1 MLSVAKL
8 RDGGRKTP
16 RVPLGLNKET
26 LMSSISRRHI
36 LAASATLPLF
46 AIGTRPARAAE
57 FTYKFATNLP
67 ITHPL
72 SARNAEAAAR
82 IKAATNGALE
92 INMFPNSQLG
102 TDPDMLSQIRSGALE
117 FFTLSGLILST
128 LVPLSAINGVG
139 FAFKDTKQALDAMDG
154 ELGALVRA
162 EVAKRGLYAFPKIF
176 DSGFRQITTSTK
188 PIKTPDDLAGLK
200 IRVPPAALWTS
211 MFKGFG
217 ASPTTIS
224 FNEVYSALQTHIAD
238 GQENPLSVIDTGKIY
253 EVQKYC
259 SLTNHMWDGFWLLAN
274 PRAFKKLPDGMQ
286 AIVEREFARAA
297 MEGRVDIAKLNA
309 GLQSQLSTKGLA
321 FNDVD
326 PDAFRQAL
334 RKAGFY
340 TEWKGKF
347 GDEAWKTLEVTVGTL
362 A

>member
-1 MLSVAKL
+1 MSVL
-8 RDGGRKTP
+8 
-16 RVPLGLNKET
+16 
-26 LMSSISRRHI
+26 SRRHV
-36 LAASATLPLF
+36 LMAASTLPLV
-46 AIGTRPARAAE
+46 AIRTRPVRAAE
-57 FTYKFATNLP
+57 FAYKFGTNLP

-82 IKAATNGALE
+82 IKSATNGALE
-92 INMFPNSQLG
+92 ITLFPGSQLG
-102 TDPDMLSQIRSGALE
+102 TDPDMLSQVRSGALE

-139 FAFKDTKQALDAMDG
+139 FAFKDTKQALGAMDG
-154 ELGALVRA
+154 DLGALVRA
-162 EVAKRGLYAFPKIF
+162 EVAKRGLIAFDKIF

-211 MFKGFG
+211 MFKDFG
-217 ASPTTIS
+217 ASPTSIS
-224 FNEVYSALQTHIAD
+224 FNEVYSALQTKIAD
-238 GQENPLSVIDTGKIY
+238 GQENPLSVIDAGKLY

-259 SLTNHMWDGFWLLAN
+259 SVTNHMWDGFWLLAN
-274 PRAFKKLPDGMQ
+274 PRAFKKLPDDMQ
-286 AIVEREFARAA
+286 AIVQREFSRSSL
-297 MEGRVDIAKLNA
+297 EVREDVAKLNDSLRA
-309 GLQSQLSTKGLA
+309 TLSTKNLV

-340 TEWKGKF
+340 AEWKGKF
-347 GDEAWKTLEVTVGTL
+347 GDEAWKTLEASVGALT
-362 A
+362 

>member
-1 MLSVAKL
+1 MSVF
-8 RDGGRKTP
+8 
-16 RVPLGLNKET
+16 
-26 LMSSISRRHI
+26 SRRHM
-36 LAASATLPLF
+36 LMAASALPLA

-57 FTYKFATNLP
+57 FSYKFATNLP

-92 INMFPNSQLG
+92 IGLFPASQLG
-102 TDPDMLSQIRSGALE
+102 TDPDMLSQVRSGALE

-154 ELGALVRA
+154 DLGALVRT
-162 EVAKRGLYAFPKIF
+162 EVAKRGLFAFEKIF

-188 PIKTPDDLAGLK
+188 PIKTPDDLVGLK

-211 MFKGFG
+211 MFKDFG
-217 ASPTTIS
+217 ASPTSIS
-224 FNEVYSALQTHIAD
+224 FNEVYSALQTKIAD
-238 GQENPLSVIDTGKIY
+238 GQENPLSVIDTGKLY
-253 EVQKYC
+253 EVQKFC
-259 SLTNHMWDGFWLLAN
+259 SVTNHMWDGFWLLAN
-274 PRAFKKLPDGMQ
+274 PRAFKKLPEDMQ
-286 AIVEREFARAA
+286 AIVQREFARSA
-297 MEGRVDIAKLNA
+297 MEVRTDVAALNA
-309 GLQSQLSTKGLA
+309 SLRTQLSTKGLI

-334 RKAGFY
+334 RRAGFY

-347 GDEAWKTLEVTVGTL
+347 GDEAWKTLEASVGALT
-362 A
+362 